1 MSRRVAFGA
10 LLVLAVL
17 VGTYLSAA
25 RRTEGPPLDP
35 DSTATDGARAL
46 VELLGRYGEVDVLDS
61 VPSDEHATAV
71 VLRDRFDRG
80 AESRVREWVRAG
92 GTLVVADRGSTL
104 LPPVLGELGGE
115 AAVSCDLPGTRGVH
129 ALDLGDGA
137 VLDARGGRACRT
149 PDGAPLVV
157 EERIG
162 SGRIVALGGPAPFT
176 NERLDEADNAVLAV
190 GLLVPEP
197 GAGVAFLRPSL
208 AVGGGDRSL
217 VDLVGTPVRAALA
230 QLAVAFGIVV
240 LWRARRLGRPVAEPQ
255 QVRIESAELT
265 DAVGRL
271 LARSRHPGR
280 AAAVLRDRARR
291 DLSGPLGLP
300 LDAPAAS
307 VVDALAARTTL
318 EPDEAH
324 RATLAPVT
332 TDDELV
338 EVAALLARV
347 REEITHGTRER
358 QPDPRPRI
366 DQQPA

>member
-1 MSRRVAFGA
+1 MSRRVTFGA
-10 LLVLAVL
+10 LLVLAVV

-46 VELLGRYGEVDVLDS
+46 VALLDRFGSVEVLDT
-61 VPSDEHATAV
+61 VPTGDHATAV
-71 VLRDRFDRG
+71 VLQDRFDRD
-80 AESRVREWVRAG
+80 AEAELRAWVADG
-92 GTLVVADRGSTL
+92 GTLLVADRGSTL
-104 LPPVLGELGGE
+104 LSAVQDEVDGTVDVACDVPGL
-115 AAVSCDLPGTRGVH
+115 AAVRT
-129 ALDLGDGA
+129 LDLDGGAALAAGGGGSCTTADGA
-137 VLDARGGRACRT
+137 AI
-149 PDGAPLVV
+149 VV

-162 SGRIVALGGPAPFT
+162 SGRIVALGGPGPLT
-176 NERLDEADNAVLAV
+176 NAWLDEADNALLAV
-190 GLLVPEP
+190 GVLVPEP
-197 GAGVAFLRPSL
+197 GVRVAFLRPRL
-208 AVGGGDRSL
+208 AVGTGERSL

-271 LARSRHPGR
+271 LARSRHPAR

-300 LDAPAAS
+300 LDAPAS
-307 VVDALAARTTL
+307 VVVDALAARTTL
-318 EPDEAH
+318 DPEEAH

-338 EVAALLARV
+338 AVAALLARI
-347 REEITHGTRER
+347 REEINRGTG
-358 QPDPRPRI
+358 PHHPRPH
-366 DQQPA
+366 QPA